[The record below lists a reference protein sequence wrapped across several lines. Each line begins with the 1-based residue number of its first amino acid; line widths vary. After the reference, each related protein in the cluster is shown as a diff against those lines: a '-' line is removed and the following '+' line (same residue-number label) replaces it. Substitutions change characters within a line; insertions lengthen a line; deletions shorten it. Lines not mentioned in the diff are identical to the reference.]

1 MNGRDERPR
10 TDEASPG
17 SEVARRD
24 RLIAVSGQAD
34 FDSLTQVPHPAN
46 LRAQVVAVVDRI
58 RKRIERVGA
67 DLSDL
72 TKLVVFHV
80 PEPGCGEWETRDLL
94 ARALDPDVLATLTMV
109 PLPRLVSPGLLIAV
123 DAYAMRSEDGRRI
136 ERTPFDVLGLPSLPE
151 PFCHGLRCEEFIFT
165 SGQSALD
172 ERGEVLF
179 GGDLPSQ
186 NRHAL
191 DGIAAVLDGLGASP
205 GDIVKFNTWRAP
217 SPSTR
222 AYIRAAQD
230 RFDFLAAAPPA
241 VTGITIPE
249 STRPGPLIRMDAWAM
264 CSNRDGPLPRR
275 TLKPAQHWDWPSP
288 TPYSQGLRWGSW
300 VFVGGQAAL
309 DEHGKVV
316 GVGNRADQTELV
328 MRYVAQ
334 VLESAGACFDDVLK
348 LNTYYCHSVGAGVL
362 QDGGEPRR
370 RCFSPPGP
378 ALSDVLVDEL
388 AYPGMLLEIEAIAAI
403 DPRPIRHDRAPATPT
418 AAVCATRLGCVR

>member
-1 MNGRDERPR
+1 MTN
-10 TDEASPG
+10 EASPG
-17 SEVARRD
+17 CEVARRD

-34 FDSLTQVPHPAN
+34 FDSLGQVPHPGDAW
-46 LRAQVVAVVDRI
+46 AQVVAIVSRI
-58 RKRIERVGA
+58 RERIERVGA

-80 PEPGCGEWETRDLL
+80 PEPGCGEWEMRDLL
-94 ARALDPDVLATLTMV
+94 ARALSRDVRTTLTMV

-123 DAYAMRSEDGRRI
+123 DAYAMRDAAGRRI
-136 ERTPFDVLGLPSLPE
+136 ERAALDVPRLASLPE

-186 NRHAL
+186 NRYAL
-191 DGIAAVLDGLGASP
+191 DGVAAVLDGLGASP

-217 SPSTR
+217 PPSPQ
-222 AYIRAAQD
+222 AYRRAAQD

-249 STRPGPLIRMDAWAM
+249 STGPGPGPLIRMDAWAM
-264 CSNRDGPLPRR
+264 RSNRGGPLPRQ

-288 TPYSQGLRWGSW
+288 TPYSQGLRCGPW

-316 GVGNRADQTELV
+316 GAGNRADQTELV
-328 MRYVAQ
+328 LRYVAQ
-334 VLESAGACFDDVLK
+334 VLGAAGACFDDVLK
-348 LNTYYCHSVGAGVL
+348 LNSYYCHRVCAGAS
-362 QDGGEPRR
+362 QDGAEARS

-378 ALSDVLVDEL
+378 ASSDVPVDEL
-388 AYPGMLLEIEAIAAI
+388 AYPGMLVEFEAIAAI
-403 DPRPIRHDRAPATPT
+403 SPRRGVEPR
-418 AAVCATRLGCVR
+418 

>member
-1 MNGRDERPR
+1 M
-10 TDEASPG
+10 
-17 SEVARRD
+17 
-24 RLIAVSGQAD
+24 
-34 FDSLTQVPHPAN
+34 
-46 LRAQVVAVVDRI
+46 
-58 RKRIERVGA
+58 GA

-80 PEPGCGEWETRDLL
+80 PGPGCGEREMRDLL
-94 ARALDPDVLATLTMV
+94 ARALGSDVLTTLAMV

-123 DAYAMRSEDGRRI
+123 DAYAMRGAAGRRL
-136 ERTPFDVLGLPSLPE
+136 ERAPLDLPELASLPE

-191 DGIAAVLDGLGASP
+191 DGVAAILDGLGAGP

-217 SPSTR
+217 PPSSR
-222 AYIRAAQD
+222 AYRCAAQD
-230 RFDFLAAAPPA
+230 RFDFLAAARPA

-249 STRPGPLIRMDAWAM
+249 STGPGPLIRMDAWAM
-264 CSNRDGPLPRR
+264 RSNRGGPFPRR

-288 TPYSQGLRWGSW
+288 TPYSQGLRCGPW

-316 GVGNRADQTELV
+316 GGGNRADQTDLV
-328 MRYVAQ
+328 MRYVAR
-334 VLESAGACFDDVLK
+334 VLDAAGACFDDVLK
-348 LNTYYCHSVGAGVL
+348 LNTYYCHRVGAGVL
-362 QDGGEPRR
+362 HDGAEPRSR
-370 RCFSPPGP
+370 RFSPPGP
-378 ALSDVLVDEL
+378 ALSDVPVHEL
-388 AYPGMLLEIEAIAAI
+388 AYAGMLVEVEAIAAI
-403 DPRPIRHDRAPATPT
+403 NPRRGVEPP
-418 AAVCATRLGCVR
+418 